1 MPHMAT
7 ERLRELLAELEKEL
21 HQVGE
26 IDPET
31 RKILSELNEDIE
43 KVASVSPSER
53 AKELETRFAAEHPML
68 ERIAREIADTLAKMG
83 I

>member
-1 MPHMAT
+1 MGKQ
-7 ERLRELLAELEKEL
+7 RLKELLSELNDEL

-31 RKILSELNEDIE
+31 REILSELNDDIE

-53 AKELETRFAAEHPML
+53 ARQLEGRFAAEHPVL
-68 ERIAREIADTLAKMG
+68 ERITREIADTLAKMG

>member
-1 MPHMAT
+1 MGE
-7 ERLRELLAELEKEL
+7 ERLRALLAELHDEL

-31 RKILSELNEDIE
+31 RKVLAELSSDIE
-43 KVASVSPSER
+43 EVASVSAAER
-53 AKELETRFAAEHPML
+53 ARALESRFAAEHPVL
-68 ERIAREIADTLAKMG
+68 ERIAREMADLLTKMG

>member
-1 MPHMAT
+1 MGT
-7 ERLRELLAELEKEL
+7 ERLKALLSEL
-21 HQVGE
+21 HQELQQIGE

-31 RKILSELNEDIE
+31 RKILTDLGEDID
-43 KVASVSPSER
+43 SVTSAGAAER
-53 AKELETRFAAEHPML
+53 ARELETRFAAEHPVL

>member
-1 MPHMAT
+1 MGE
-7 ERLRELLAELEKEL
+7 ERLKALLKELHQEL

-31 RKILSELNEDIE
+31 RKVLTELNADIE
-43 KVASVSPSER
+43 DVASMSAAER
-53 AKELETRFAAEHPML
+53 ARELESRFAAEHPVL
-68 ERIAREIADTLAKMG
+68 ERIAREMADLLTKMG

>member
-1 MPHMAT
+1 MGE
-7 ERLRELLAELEKEL
+7 ERLKALLAELHDEL

-31 RKILSELNEDIE
+31 RKVLAELSSDIE
-43 KVASVSPSER
+43 EVASVSAAER
-53 AKELETRFAAEHPML
+53 ARSLESRFAAEHPVL
-68 ERIAREIADTLAKMG
+68 ERIAREMADLLTKMG

>member
-1 MPHMAT
+1 MGK
-7 ERLRELLAELEKEL
+7 ERLKELLAELNNEL

-26 IDPET
+26 IDAET
-31 RKILSELNEDIE
+31 REILAELNEDIE
-43 KVASVSPSER
+43 KVAAVSPSER
-53 AKELETRFAAEHPML
+53 AKQLEMRFAAEHPVL

>member
-1 MPHMAT
+1 MGK
-7 ERLRELLAELEKEL
+7 ERLKALLAELNDEL

-26 IDPET
+26 IDAET
-31 RKILSELNEDIE
+31 REILAGLNEDIE
-43 KVASVSPSER
+43 KVAAVSPSER
-53 AKELETRFAAEHPML
+53 AKQLESRFAAEHPVL

>member
-1 MPHMAT
+1 MGE
-7 ERLRELLAELEKEL
+7 ERLKALLNELHQEL

-31 RKILSELNEDIE
+31 RKVLTELNADIE
-43 KVASVSPSER
+43 DVASVSAAER
-53 AKELETRFAAEHPML
+53 ARELESRFAADHPVL
-68 ERIAREIADTLAKMG
+68 ERLARELADLLTKMG